1 MWLTKLGQN
10 RFLNPTLYLTA
21 LTSIQ
26 LNAISDINFQN
37 FHSFHFIDIYVFIFI
52 YFHLFSFIFI
62 YLHWEPHFHIS
73 LNSNFKFD
81 TDIPNHFETVYRRA
95 LVNNLTSPVF
105 FRETFQHPQAFFT
118 IEPNPSRLMEKQFS
132 PQDLLVEA
140 LLEAVA
146 QYEETANSLFREN
159 FIGGFQRLS
168 RANFSGA
175 RRFGA
180 DSFDMRPHLACATV
194 ECGTEFSLVS
204 EVPRKKERKERK
216 KESKEESKKDKKE
229 DKKEKVT
236 TNTKETRDRGE
247 DAEANGLK
255 EDGEAE
261 RLAEFLG
268 EVRVSGRDSR
278 QLRSRE
284 KARAL
289 SLPSERGK
297 NSEAL
302 EREKEKLEK
311 LKNLETLEM
320 EKLEELKVLKNL
332 KNLKKQETVEKLQRL
347 SKPDLPEQAKT
358 LEPKDPMAQFGALVP
373 LQLVQAQQSF
383 HSALENTIQLA
394 NLQRKI
400 VSLVAEIEKL
410 SL

>member
-1 MWLTKLGQN
+1 
-10 RFLNPTLYLTA
+10 
-21 LTSIQ
+21 
-26 LNAISDINFQN
+26 
-37 FHSFHFIDIYVFIFI
+37 
-52 YFHLFSFIFI
+52 
-62 YLHWEPHFHIS
+62 
-73 LNSNFKFD
+73 
-81 TDIPNHFETVYRRA
+81 
-95 LVNNLTSPVF
+95 
-105 FRETFQHPQAFFT
+105 
-118 IEPNPSRLMEKQFS
+118 MEKQFS

-146 QYEETANSLFREN
+146 QYEEIANSPFREN
-159 FIGGFQRLS
+159 FIGGFQSLS

-216 KESKEESKKDKKE
+216 KESKEDKKE
-229 DKKEKVT
+229 VKKEVKEEVKEEVT
-236 TNTKETRDRGE
+236 TTKETRDTKKK

-255 EDGEAE
+255 DDGEAE

-284 KARAL
+284 KARTAL
-289 SLPSERGK
+289 SLPSEGK

-302 EREKEKLEK
+302 EREKEKLEE
-311 LKNLETLEM
+311 LKNLETLETLEM
-320 EKLEELKVLKNL
+320 EKLEKLKNMKNL
-332 KNLKKQETVEKLQRL
+332 KNLEKLETL
-347 SKPDLPEQAKT
+347 SKPDLPEQAKS

-383 HSALENTIQLA
+383 HSALENSIHLA
-394 NLQRKI
+394 NLQKKI